1 MVDSQIMFIFA
12 YDLTLNTLQ
21 FMEIIIKNLM
31 KRHNAF
37 SIPCN
42 HCEDL
47 EKMGIDMI
55 YIADDV
61 LHIQGMDGKE
71 KTDVSYSELLVAL
84 TKCFAEGEIFVVTY
98 LCGYTLDAL
107 ILFVPKDFEVR
118 DMLND
123 IDIYHDMIVNI
134 TKLPKK

>member
-1 MVDSQIMFIFA
+1 MK
-12 YDLTLNTLQ
+12 T
-21 FMEIIIKNLM
+21 IIKNLM
-31 KRHNAF
+31 TRHSAF
-37 SIPCN
+37 SVPYN
-42 HCEDL
+42 HCEGL
-47 EKMGIDMI
+47 EQMGIDMV

-71 KTDVSYSELLVAL
+71 KTDVPYNELLVAL

-123 IDIYHDMIVNI
+123 FDIYEDMVLNI
-134 TKLPKK
+134 TQLQ